1 MAELGG
7 QRPQNDNSGAEQATN
22 SPKRGSRG
30 NGRRLRRAVD
40 DARRRQQQ
48 ARTDLVPFDPWRGF
62 VLARIDAEIAQY
74 KWELRTGWTGDPGS
88 GPRLPKTM
96 PPPARPG
103 VPPREVRIITSLLRP
118 WAMGPGQGHRAPI
131 RYGRMDVAT

>member
-7 QRPQNDNSGAEQATN
+7 QKPQNNNSGAEKATT
-22 SPKRGSRG
+22 SHRRGSRG

-48 ARTDLVPFDPWRGF
+48 ARIDLTPFDPWRAF

-74 KWELRTGWTGDPGS
+74 MWEICTGWTGDPGS

-103 VPPREVRIITSLLRP
+103 IPPREVRIITSLLRP
-118 WAMGPGQGHRAPI
+118 WKEGPGRGHRAPV
-131 RYGRMDVAT
+131 RYGRMRAAA